1 MPSKTSTK
9 DSKPLPLSDTL
20 HDLALLRVSGV
31 DLSVLVPSSSD
42 ATSTDTDVGRSVQ
55 RSHDFIQSA
64 RSALKLRDT
73 ETVDAEGKRLDAV
86 RIQLDEISPR
96 SFQVVFGQSI
106 GNSATELKVLIPNL
120 SANSA
125 RKIFSFDNVDV
136 LNLDVHSGSTLRVM
150 TFFNPVGQGLLSYAM
165 ARNIVL

>member
-86 RIQLDEISPR
+86 RIQLDELSR
-96 SFQVVFGQSI
+96 G
-106 GNSATELKVLIPNL
+106 LKE
-120 SANSA
+120 
-125 RKIFSFDNVDV
+125 
-136 LNLDVHSGSTLRVM
+136 
-150 TFFNPVGQGLLSYAM
+150 
-165 ARNIVL
+165 

>member
-31 DLSVLVPSSSD
+31 DLSDLVPSSSD
-42 ATSTDTDVGRSVQ
+42 ATSADTDVGLSVQ

-64 RSALKLRDT
+64 RSALELRDT

-86 RIQLDEISPR
+86 RIQLDELSR
-96 SFQVVFGQSI
+96 G
-106 GNSATELKVLIPNL
+106 LKE
-120 SANSA
+120 
-125 RKIFSFDNVDV
+125 
-136 LNLDVHSGSTLRVM
+136 
-150 TFFNPVGQGLLSYAM
+150 
-165 ARNIVL
+165 